1 MSLSERPLYIV
12 TGGAG
17 FIGSHLAT
25 ALVERGDRVRV
36 IDNFITGKPANIEHI
51 ASRIEF
57 VQADLVDFPAIRE
70 AFEGADVVFHQAA
83 IPSVPR
89 SVAEPRLNHEA
100 NVNGTFNVLMAARE
114 AKVRRIVYA
123 ASSSVYGGTA
133 VLPKT
138 ENLAPTPLSP
148 YAVAKLVG
156 EYYCQV
162 FARTYGMEAVVLRYF
177 NVFGPRQDPT
187 SAYSGVISKFIT
199 SLLDG
204 ERPVIYGDGE
214 QTRDFTFVDHVVDAN
229 LRAAQIAEASG
240 EVMNIGTGHK
250 LNLNE
255 LLTILQKVM
264 GTNLKP
270 RFEPPRGSEPRDS
283 QADISLARRI
293 LGYEPFVSF
302 EEGLARTAAW
312 YRQSQ
317 RPASPSIA

>member
-1 MSLSERPLYIV
+1 MSSLERPLYVV

-36 IDNFITGKPANIEHI
+36 IDNFITGNPANLAPIR
-51 ASRIEF
+51 ASIEF
-57 VQADLVDFPAIRE
+57 IQADIVDFPSVLA
-70 AFEGADVVFHQAA
+70 AFEGANVVFHQAA

-89 SVAEPRLNHEA
+89 SIAEPRLNHDA

-114 AKVRRIVYA
+114 ARVKRVVYA
-123 ASSSVYGGTA
+123 ASSSVYGGTTQ
-133 VLPKT
+133 LPKT
-138 ENLAPTPLSP
+138 EDLCPAPLSP

-162 FARTYGMEAVVLRYF
+162 FAQSYGMEAVALRYF

-199 SLLDG
+199 SLLAG

-214 QTRDFTFVDHVVDAN
+214 QTRDFTYVDHVVDAN
-229 LRAAQIAEASG
+229 LRAAQIAEANG

-250 LNLNE
+250 LTLNQ
-255 LLTILQKVM
+255 LLAMLQRVI
-264 GTNLKP
+264 GTKIEP
-270 RFEPPRGSEPRDS
+270 RYEPPRSSEPRDS
-283 QADISLARRI
+283 QADISRARHLI
-293 LGYEPFVSF
+293 GYQPFVPF
-302 EEGLARTAAW
+302 EEGLKRTVAW
-312 YRQSQ
+312 YRQCQ
-317 RPASPSIA
+317 QPANSSIG